1 VTLLRSVARSFSILG
16 ASQALMWLAAI
27 AFTMAQATHLGPARF
42 GELSVALSYAGVLG
56 VLIDFGLAA
65 QLTRLVAQRAGRHEE
80 ALAATM
86 LINGALW
93 LLAMP
98 LVILATVLFGY
109 SRELRETILLLS
121 VSVLFIGIANTIAA
135 YRQGREQ
142 FLLPALAS
150 VAQRLA
156 AAGVGIV
163 MLFVRPELTA
173 VAGAFVASGVVNIAV
188 LLVGLRTRPW
198 MPLRADARKAWD
210 LFRRTVP
217 LGLFGIAAIAYW
229 SLDMIMLQRLA
240 PAENVGWYAAAY
252 RLFSIA
258 TIIPSVGVGIALAP
272 VLSRLSVDSRSELRS
287 VIEKLSTFMIVSGA
301 AAALVLVLFAD
312 QIIALIYPARAYA
325 ESATALRFLAPG
337 LLFAY
342 VNRVYAQS
350 LVSLHQER
358 HLFVMAASAAVLNA
372 LANFI
377 VIPLFRESGAA
388 LVTSLTE
395 LFWLVCVVRLMPRD
409 LMSSENAR
417 VATRTLLAAVATAIV
432 LFPAQGLS
440 LALGLPLALAVFAGL
455 ALMLRAVSTTELLS
469 LRALLRPVRAEE
481 RGLGET
487 PLTPG
492 AVE

>member
-1 VTLLRSVARSFSILG
+1 MTLFRSVARNMSILG
-16 ASQALMWLAAI
+16 ASQILMWLAAI
-27 AFTMAQATHLGPARF
+27 AFTIAQATHLGPAGF
-42 GELSVALSYAGVLG
+42 GELSVALSYAGLLG
-56 VLIDFGLAA
+56 VVIEFGLAT
-65 QLTRLVAQRAGRHEE
+65 QLTRLVAQRASRHEE

-93 LLAMP
+93 LLAIP
-98 LVILATVLFGY
+98 LVVLATLLFGY

-135 YRQGREQ
+135 YLQGREQ
-142 FLLPALAS
+142 FFLPAVAS

-163 MLFVRPELTA
+163 MLLVRPEITA
-173 VAGAFVASGVVNIAV
+173 VAGAFVVSGIVNIAV
-188 LLVGLRTRPW
+188 LLVGLRAHPR
-198 MPLRADARKAWD
+198 MPLRVDPHRAWD

-217 LGLFGIAAIAYW
+217 LGMFGIAAMAYW

-258 TIIPSVGVGIALAP
+258 TILPSVAVGIALAP
-272 VLSRLSVDSRSELRS
+272 VLSRLSVDSRSELGA

-301 AAALVLVLFAD
+301 AAALVLILFAD
-312 QIIALIYPARAYA
+312 KIIALVYPAHAYA
-325 ESATALRFLAPG
+325 ESALALRLLAPG

-358 HLFVMAASAAVLNA
+358 RLFIMAAAAAVLNA
-372 LANFI
+372 LANLI
-377 VIPLFRESGAA
+377 VIPLFRENGAA
-388 LVTSLTE
+388 ITTSLTE

-409 LMSSENAR
+409 LLSSENAR
-417 VATRTLLAAVATAIV
+417 VATRTLLAGGATAI
-432 LFPAQGLS
+432 LLLPAQGLDLVVGLPLS
-440 LALGLPLALAVFAGL
+440 LALFAVL
-455 ALMLRAVSTTELLS
+455 TVVLRAVSTSDLLA
-469 LRALLRPVRAEE
+469 LRALVRPVRAE
-481 RGLGET
+481 T
-487 PLTPG
+487 VPLTESPLPPG
-492 AVE
+492 AAE